1 MPGVSFLRKTN
12 GRLPIQVPLIIL
24 KTVLAG
30 LKTVLAGDYRRHAI
44 SDCCREFAAKPGRD
58 NPGTEQ
64 LFSVREQAP
73 ATTCLLNLPFS

>member
-24 KTVLAG
+24 KIVLAD
-30 LKTVLAGDYRRHAI
+30 DYRRPAI
-44 SDCCREFAAKPGRD
+44 SDCCREFASKPGHD

-64 LFSVREQAP
+64 PFSVREQEP
-73 ATTCLLNLPFS
+73 ATTQLLNLPFS